1 MGFSL
6 ICQSTTSMYSVLKN
20 CKVWWNIK
28 EWKMIKLETNEPNLS
43 MRQTWFCEKILWS
56 LPNLWKEKNRGVGEG
71 KGETLVICL
80 FSKQFKDPN
89 TI

>member
-1 MGFSL
+1 M
-6 ICQSTTSMYSVLKN
+6 KN
-20 CKVWWNIK
+20 DKIRNK
-28 EWKMIKLETNEPNLS
+28 RTKSKHETN
-43 MRQTWFCEKILWS
+43 MILWKRFFG
-56 LPNLWKEKNRGVGEG
+56 LFLTYEKKKNRGVGEG

>member
-1 MGFSL
+1 MKH
-6 ICQSTTSMYSVLKN
+6 QRMKN
-20 CKVWWNIK
+20 DKIRNK
-28 EWKMIKLETNEPNLS
+28 RTKSKHETN
-43 MRQTWFCEKILWS
+43 MILWKRFFD
-56 LPNLWKEKNRGVGEG
+56 LFLTYEKKKNRGVGEG

>member
-1 MGFSL
+1 M
-6 ICQSTTSMYSVLKN
+6 KN
-20 CKVWWNIK
+20 DKIRNERTK
-28 EWKMIKLETNEPNLS
+28 SKHETN
-43 MRQTWFCEKILWS
+43 MILWKRFFG
-56 LPNLWKEKNRGVGEG
+56 LFLTYEKKKNRGVGEG

>member
-1 MGFSL
+1 M
-6 ICQSTTSMYSVLKN
+6 KN
-20 CKVWWNIK
+20 DKIRNK
-28 EWKMIKLETNEPNLS
+28 RTKSKHETN
-43 MRQTWFCEKILWS
+43 MILWKRFFC
-56 LPNLWKEKNRGVGEG
+56 LFLTYEKKKNRGVGEG

>member
-1 MGFSL
+1 
-6 ICQSTTSMYSVLKN
+6 
-20 CKVWWNIK
+20 
-28 EWKMIKLETNEPNLS
+28 MIKLETNEPNLS
-43 MRQTWFCEKILWS
+43 MRQTWFCEKDSFGLF
-56 LPNLWKEKNRGVGEG
+56 LTYEKKKNRGVGEG

>member
-1 MGFSL
+1 M
-6 ICQSTTSMYSVLKN
+6 KN
-20 CKVWWNIK
+20 DKIRNK
-28 EWKMIKLETNEPNLS
+28 RTKSKHETN
-43 MRQTWFCEKILWS
+43 MILWKR
-56 LPNLWKEKNRGVGEG
+56 LFGLFLTYEKKKNRGVGEG

>member
-1 MGFSL
+1 M
-6 ICQSTTSMYSVLKN
+6 KN
-20 CKVWWNIK
+20 DKIRNK
-28 EWKMIKLETNEPNLS
+28 RNKSKHETN
-43 MRQTWFCEKILWS
+43 MILWKRFFG
-56 LPNLWKEKNRGVGEG
+56 LFLTYEKKKNRGVGEG

>member
-1 MGFSL
+1 M
-6 ICQSTTSMYSVLKN
+6 KN
-20 CKVWWNIK
+20 DKIRNK
-28 EWKMIKLETNEPNLS
+28 RTKSKHETN
-43 MRQTWFCEKILWS
+43 MILWKRFFG
-56 LPNLWKEKNRGVGEG
+56 LFLTYEKKKNRGDGEG

>member
-1 MGFSL
+1 M
-6 ICQSTTSMYSVLKN
+6 KN
-20 CKVWWNIK
+20 DKIRNK
-28 EWKMIKLETNEPNLS
+28 RTKSKHETN
-43 MRQTWFCEKILWS
+43 MILWKRFFA
-56 LPNLWKEKNRGVGEG
+56 LILTYAKKKNRGVGEG

>member
-1 MGFSL
+1 M
-6 ICQSTTSMYSVLKN
+6 KN
-20 CKVWWNIK
+20 DKIRNK
-28 EWKMIKLETNEPNLS
+28 RSKSKHETN
-43 MRQTWFCEKILWS
+43 MILWKRFFD
-56 LPNLWKEKNRGVGEG
+56 LFLTYEKKKNRGVGEG

>member
-1 MGFSL
+1 M
-6 ICQSTTSMYSVLKN
+6 KN
-20 CKVWWNIK
+20 DKIRNK
-28 EWKMIKLETNEPNLS
+28 RTKSKHETN
-43 MRQTWFCEKILWS
+43 MILWKKFFG
-56 LPNLWKEKNRGVGEG
+56 LFLTYEKKKNRGVGEG

>member
-1 MGFSL
+1 MKNDKIRNKRTKSK
-6 ICQSTTSMYSVLKN
+6 QSK
-20 CKVWWNIK
+20 
-28 EWKMIKLETNEPNLS
+28 WKRFFGLFLTY
-43 MRQTWFCEKILWS
+43 EK
-56 LPNLWKEKNRGVGEG
+56 KKNRGVGEG